1 MKGLNDF
8 TEEKESGT
16 ANSDS
21 GVHTEEVVTSPEVAA
36 SPSHESEARQIVL
49 KSGSKEKRLK
59 TRSRRE
65 SELLLDHETIVKDM
79 QNITVNIETNI
90 EEGATALPLTEN
102 TQVNHPSEVA
112 QQIDILEKIVAINKH
127 LQKEEELLVRLG
139 AKIKRYEADAT
150 GLSEHQVKDALDRV
164 NVQLTDGDE
173 KLIKLDDDIKHSD
186 VLLHEKSIELK
197 KLYDELEEFE
207 VENNRLQCGP
217 EAILS
222 ADQIY
227 EKLPLT
233 KNQNLNLSR
242 EYLAENLYNVSKN
255 FYLSQSEF
263 QVPDVEY
270 SDMFVH
276 PIQPPSEFRTPFT
289 PTLAHAQIH
298 TINEPKTLTIPSIS
312 SNNNNTTMTANNS
325 NTNKYTQPKLS
336 SDIITKSSSPSHI
349 NQLNPNN
356 LLASMNYLS
365 LNKFNQRNINN
376 NVMCSTS
383 TNLKL
388 GPKKLI
394 NGVTVHDTSS
404 GASNSS
410 DTGVSSISEQDFT
423 QLGTLV

>member
-1 MKGLNDF
+1 MKGLHDF

-21 GVHTEEVVTSPEVAA
+21 GVHTEEVVTLPEIAA
-36 SPSHESEARQIVL
+36 SPSHDNEARQIIL
-49 KSGSKEKRLK
+49 KSVSKEKRLK

-65 SELLLDHETIVKDM
+65 SELLLDHETIVNDM
-79 QNITVNIETNI
+79 QNLTVNIENNI
-90 EEGATALPLTEN
+90 VDGATALLLPEN
-102 TQVNHPSEVA
+102 TQLRHPNEVA
-112 QQIDILEKIVAINKH
+112 QQIEILEKIVAINKH

-150 GLSEHQVKDALDRV
+150 GLSEQQVKDALDRV

-186 VLLHEKSIELK
+186 VLLHEKSNELK

-207 VENNRLQCGP
+207 VENNRLTVGP
-217 EAILS
+217 DALLS

-233 KNQNLNLSR
+233 TNPNLNLSR
-242 EYLAENLYNVSKN
+242 EYLAENLYNVSKT

-263 QVPDVEY
+263 QVSDVEC

-276 PIQPPSEFRTPFT
+276 PIQPPSEFRTPYT
-289 PTLAHAQIH
+289 QTLAHAQIH
-298 TINEPKTLTIPSIS
+298 TINEPKTVTIPSIS
-312 SNNNNTTMTANNS
+312 NKTLPSTMTVNNS
-325 NTNKYTQPKLS
+325 NTNKNTQPKLFS
-336 SDIITKSSSPSHI
+336 AITKSSSPSHI

-376 NVMCSTS
+376 VMCTS